1 MGFCADKDI
10 EKMLSLMPADARYIF
25 TRADMERA
33 AKPEDIMTVAAKL
46 GLDCESAPSVAEAV
60 ARARG
65 ILAPED
71 MLFIGGSTFV
81 VAEAIA
87 GRQ

>member
-1 MGFCADKDI
+1 
-10 EKMLSLMPADARYIF
+10 
-25 TRADMERA
+25 
-33 AKPEDIMTVAAKL
+33 MTVAAKL

-81 VAEAIA
+81 VAEALA